1 MVTMLRPSW
10 FKSGIAATNSNMHA
24 DVLIAEIGSTT
35 TLVSAF
41 NVLDQPRFLG
51 QGQAATSVLEGD
63 VRAGLRCAI
72 NALKTKLNVEQIDY
86 TELLASSSAAGGL
99 KMCVHGLVYDMTVN
113 AARAAALGAGAIVRQ
128 TTAGRLTQND
138 LAEQRRICPNLV
150 LLAGGTDGG
159 ERETALFNAEML
171 AKQGTGAP
179 VLYAGNAQNQDAVK
193 EIFDQ
198 VGIPVYIA
206 QNVYPRLDALNIE
219 PVRKLIHA
227 AFERH
232 IVSAPG
238 MEHIRDMVNGA
249 ILPTPGAVM
258 EAAMLLYEEIGDL
271 CILDIGGATTDVHSV
286 TNGSDEIAQLLTAPE
301 PFNKR
306 TVEGDLGLYVNAHH
320 LVEQIGEAK
329 LSRELGLDVAAV
341 MRSYKPIPDS
351 QEQYMLT
358 SRLCLEAGITA
369 ISRHA
374 GRLRHYYTPQGRAT
388 AAEGKDLTQIKTLIG
403 TGGALTRLPE
413 RERILRQLA
422 DCNAGGTMLYPK
434 PDTMRLAFDETYTI
448 ASLGVLAKS
457 NPTAAKILLANTLRF
472 L

>member
-1 MVTMLRPSW
+1 
-10 FKSGIAATNSNMHA
+10 MHA

-41 NVLDQPRFLG
+41 RLSGEPRFLG
-51 QGQAATSVLEGD
+51 QGQAATTVLEGD
-63 VRAGLRCAI
+63 VRNGLSHAI
-72 NALKTKLNVEQIDY
+72 EALKDSLAISDLTY
-86 TELLASSSAAGGL
+86 GELLASSSAAGGL

-128 TTAGRLTQND
+128 TTAGKLTTAD
-138 LAEQRRICPNLV
+138 LTEQRAIQPNLI

-159 ERETALFNAEML
+159 ERETALYNAELL
-171 AKQGTGAP
+171 AKKGTGAP
-179 VLYAGNAQNQDAVK
+179 VLYAGNAQNQSAIRA
-193 EIFDQ
+193 IFEHA
-198 VGIPVYIA
+198 GIPVYIA
-206 QNVYPRLDALNIE
+206 ENVYPRLDALNIE
-219 PVRKLIHA
+219 PVRRVIHA
-227 AFERH
+227 AFEKH

-238 MEHIRDMVNGA
+238 MEHIRDMVTGS

-271 CILDIGGATTDVHSV
+271 LVLDIGGATTDVHSV

-320 LVEQIGEAK
+320 LIEQIGEAK
-329 LSRELGLDVAAV
+329 LSLELGLDAAAV
-341 MRSYKPIPDS
+341 MCDYKPIPET
-351 QEQYMLT
+351 QEQYRLT
-358 SRLCLEAGITA
+358 TRLCLEAGLTA

-388 AAEGKDLTQIKTLIG
+388 AAEGKDLTQVKTIIG

-413 RERILRQLA
+413 RENILRRLA
-422 DCNAGGTMLYPK
+422 DCNAGGSMLYPK
-434 PDTMRLAFDETYTI
+434 PGVMRLAFDESYVM
-448 ASLGVLAKS
+448 ASLGVLAKT
-457 NPTAAKILLANTLRF
+457 NPAAAKSLLKQTLRF
-472 L
+472 I